1 MATPGSRS
9 SAGARR
15 PIARSSAAPGHPLCA
30 PPPYTAGMP
39 QIGPMEIMVVAIIAL
54 VVFGPEKLPE
64 LARTLGRY
72 ASELRR
78 VAGDVRSEFD
88 LGFEDEVQ
96 DEKPAPK
103 RNKPLPTRSDSPNA
117 GSERYA
123 PSGPG
128 SAEASPGAEAP
139 GSTDAPL
146 ARGIDP
152 SPGASGNGR
161 TTADPEA

>member
-1 MATPGSRS
+1 
-9 SAGARR
+9 
-15 PIARSSAAPGHPLCA
+15 
-30 PPPYTAGMP
+30 MP

-103 RNKPLPTRSDSPNA
+103 PRKPLTTRSDPPDTS
-117 GSERYA
+117 SERAA
-123 PSGPG
+123 PQRPEG
-128 SAEASPGAEAP
+128 SVDHVAGETPVD
-139 GSTDAPL
+139 TDAPL

-152 SPGASGNGR
+152 KPSASGNGR
-161 TTADPEA
+161 TTTDPEA